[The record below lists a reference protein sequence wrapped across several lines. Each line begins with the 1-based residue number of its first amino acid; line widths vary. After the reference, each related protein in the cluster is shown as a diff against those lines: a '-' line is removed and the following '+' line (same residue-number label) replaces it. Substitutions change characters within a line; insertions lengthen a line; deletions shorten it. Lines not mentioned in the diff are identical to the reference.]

1 MVFLFNKHSDVTVA
15 PEHVN
20 HWTNLMHRYKISELA
35 LV

>member
-1 MVFLFNKHSDVTVA
+1 MFFLINKYSDVTVA
-15 PEHVN
+15 AEHVN